1 MRALE
6 RKKPVVQRVLLCL
19 VKQAVAI
26 ARKLIG
32 AVRMQIND
40 PTSNGTAGWN
50 HAVLH
55 FLRVYVETTL
65 SEVLDR
71 VEEMKRV

>member
-1 MRALE
+1 MCRG
-6 RKKPVVQRVLLCL
+6 VLLCL

-32 AVRMQIND
+32 VVRMQIND
-40 PTSNGTAGWN
+40 PADNGTAGWN

-55 FLRVYVETTL
+55 FLRVHVEGTL
-65 SEVLDR
+65 GEVLDR
-71 VEEMKRV
+71 VEEMERV